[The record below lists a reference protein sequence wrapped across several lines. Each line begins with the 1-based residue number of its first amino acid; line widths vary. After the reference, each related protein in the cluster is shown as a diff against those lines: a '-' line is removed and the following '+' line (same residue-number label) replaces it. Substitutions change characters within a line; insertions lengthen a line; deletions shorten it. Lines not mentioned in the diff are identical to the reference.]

1 MAALKSNITS
11 EMENRSK
18 SIDLP
23 MRIIPKLRISKPEY
37 WIMKLEI

>member
-1 MAALKSNITS
+1 MAAVKSNITI

-23 MRIIPKLRISKPEY
+23 MRIIPKLIISKLEY
-37 WIMKLEI
+37 